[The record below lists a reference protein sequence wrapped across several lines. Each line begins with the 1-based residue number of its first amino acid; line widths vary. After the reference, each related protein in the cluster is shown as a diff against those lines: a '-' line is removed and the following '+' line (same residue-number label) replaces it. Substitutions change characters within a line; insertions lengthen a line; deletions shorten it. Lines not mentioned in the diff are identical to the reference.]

1 MKKIL
6 IVIAIIFG
14 LIIAALI
21 IIPTFFKEDI
31 IRLIQKEAS
40 KSINAELHIGDV
52 SLSMFKSFP
61 SLNVSV
67 KDVSIAGKDRFSG
80 DTIADMSLFEASV
93 NVKSLI
99 WGNEIIINKVLLKDT
114 KFKAIIDTAG
124 FANWDILLADN
135 THQSDST
142 QAKSDSEP
150 GKSIKFNDI
159 VIDNLLLHYNDYKAN
174 IYAGVENLTM
184 KLSGNLSESNT
195 LIDMFL
201 SLNNITFRQQNT
213 IWLNNTDLNWEAEIA
228 ANLKDLIFEIKK
240 NDLSLNDLKLDLTG
254 QVAVEKDK
262 YKMNLHL
269 NAPDTKFESLLALIP
284 KDFQKHIEGLKA
296 TGDFSLQAKING
308 EYYKGHL
315 PAFDAGLVIN
325 DASVRYPDLPEA
337 IEKINLGLNINNPGG
352 TADSTVINLKQ
363 MAFSI
368 AGNPF
373 SMFLKVEN
381 LNDPRLDGGAKGTIN
396 FASLKKALPL
406 KDMILQGI
414 INTDVIF
421 NGKYQ
426 YIEKQQ
432 YEKFIAKGS
441 ILLQDVL
448 FKNASFPQGISISQ
462 GNITVTPVQLNLNNL
477 QAKVYSSD
485 FSLKGNISNYLP
497 YIFKNDVLKGDFSMI
512 SNQINLNE
520 FMAATPTAPK
530 DNKQED
536 KMVTGEVL
544 EIPKNINIQ
553 LNTNINSLLFDQ
565 LTIRNIKGNIKLADA
580 VATLGNLSMNMLK
593 GSMTLNGKYSS
604 LNPATPKFDFNLN
617 ISDFDINEAYNT
629 FSFIKQSLPI
639 AVNCNGKISSAMKFS
654 ATLDKN
660 MDLLMNTANGSG
672 YLDSKGILIDDNP
685 AMNNLAA
692 ILKNDELTRISIS
705 SLRINFRVEDGNIVI
720 EPFKTTLA
728 GNPVTIYGSQTVN
741 GNIDYTLSMNVSRKY
756 FGKEINNLLNAVP
769 GSDKIDALDI
779 DAKITGTLDKPVVK
793 PDLTKAINSIRKEA
807 EKELKNKAKDEIMKG
822 LNKLFK

>member
-6 IVIAIIFG
+6 IAIAIIFG

-67 KDVSIAGKDRFSG
+67 KDVSIAGKDRFIG
-80 DTIADMSLFEASV
+80 DTIADMPLFEASV

-114 KFKAIIDTAG
+114 KFKAVIDTAG
-124 FANWDILLADN
+124 FANWNILLTDN
-135 THQSDST
+135 AYESDSI

-159 VIDNLLLHYNDYKAN
+159 VIDNLLLQYNDYKTN

-184 KLSGNLSESNT
+184 KLSGNFSESNT
-195 LIDMFL
+195 LIDMLL

-213 IWLNNTDLNWEAEIA
+213 VWLNNTDLNWEAKIA
-228 ANLKDLIFEIKK
+228 ANLKDFIFEIKK

-296 TGDFSLQAKING
+296 TGDFSLQAKIDG
-308 EYYKGHL
+308 EYYEGHL
-315 PAFDAGLVIN
+315 PAFDAGLIISN
-325 DASVRYPDLPEA
+325 ASVRYLDLPEA
-337 IEKINLGLNINNPGG
+337 IEKINLGLSINNPGG
-352 TADSTVINLKQ
+352 AADSTVINLKQ

-406 KDMILQGI
+406 KDMTLQGI
-414 INTDVIF
+414 INTDVTF

-441 ILLQDVL
+441 IQLQDIL
-448 FKNASFPQGISISQ
+448 FKNASFPQGISVSQ
-462 GNITVTPVQLNLNNL
+462 GNITVTPAQLNLNNL

-497 YIFKNDVLKGDFSMI
+497 YIFKNDVLKGDFSMT

-520 FMAATPTAPK
+520 FMAATSMEPK

-536 KMVTGEVL
+536 KMVTGGAL

-565 LTIRNIKGNIKLADA
+565 LTIHNIKGNIRLADA

-604 LNPATPKFDFNLN
+604 LNPGTPKFDFNLN
-617 ISDFDINEAYNT
+617 VSDFDINEAYNT

-639 AVNCNGKISSAMKFS
+639 ALNCNGKISSAMKFS

-672 YLDSKGILIDDNP
+672 YLDSKGILINDNP

-692 ILKNDELTRISIS
+692 ILKNDELSRISIS
-705 SLRINFRVEDGNIVI
+705 SLRINFRVENGNIVI

-793 PDLTKAINSIRKEA
+793 PDLTKAIDSIRKEA

-822 LNKLFK
+822 LNKLFR